1 MDLLSE
7 KLVFPSRRTPAS
19 FLPTPSS
26 ISLDTAAA
34 AKPAFS
40 PSPISP
46 GGQSLHREN
55 HRQRQHQQ
63 PQQHRN
69 VGEWPGRCDH
79 EEASLSAD
87 DVAQPAAETGRIFL
101 ASNAEGDK
109 TDGKQAMYQSMQPS
123 AASQPSPKLPSP
135 PRQPPQG
142 PVREAFA
149 FLTRGRKK
157 SITGDSPHATLTK
170 RSRTL
175 PTSSTSTS
183 NSTGTDAS
191 EYSHSPGVKSTPDLP
206 RSSMEAQNPTV
217 KVSGAG

>member
-1 MDLLSE
+1 MSTTTTNTGLTRPAVPRKSGQRGRNVAGRRAVIVDGSLQAGDASKAGLKISPSFSPAYLLAALEWAEDGENSNIDDSDIGSAGCSKPPVRPAALAQKTAASTNLRPRRANDDVNKLPRGRPGPTAPRMDLLSE

-69 VGEWPGRCDH
+69 VGEWPGR
-79 EEASLSAD
+79 
-87 DVAQPAAETGRIFL
+87 
-101 ASNAEGDK
+101 
-109 TDGKQAMYQSMQPS
+109 
-123 AASQPSPKLPSP
+123 
-135 PRQPPQG
+135 
-142 PVREAFA
+142 
-149 FLTRGRKK
+149 
-157 SITGDSPHATLTK
+157 
-170 RSRTL
+170 
-175 PTSSTSTS
+175 
-183 NSTGTDAS
+183 
-191 EYSHSPGVKSTPDLP
+191 
-206 RSSMEAQNPTV
+206 
-217 KVSGAG
+217 